1 MSFKT
6 FFKLIDVKLS
16 VASII
21 PVLLGSLYSL
31 YAYQKLNVIY
41 LILLI
46 ISMVMVQSSA
56 NILNDYFD
64 HKRGLDDDKFDEK
77 VLASQELKPKT
88 VLIIMIIFQTI
99 SLLIGIYIA
108 YQTSLLI
115 LAAAGF
121 GLFILYF
128 YAFGPL
134 PISYTPM
141 GEIVSGLT
149 MGILIT
155 TVSIFIH
162 SGIFDVSTILIGI
175 PTAIYIGTILLSNN
189 LSDMVEDEKSGRKTL
204 PVMLG
209 IKKTEKL
216 WIINVLLILIVTI
229 LLYTIK
235 IYPLPVVICAIIFF
249 PYRKL
254 KLFLSYSKSAD
265 TKKRTMGIIVKIGI
279 RYHAA
284 IIFGLMIAMFLRGK

>member
-21 PVLLGSLYSL
+21 PVLLGSVYSL

-64 HKRGLDDDKFDEK
+64 HKKGLDDDKFDEK

-88 VLIIMIIFQTI
+88 VLIIMIIFQMV

-108 YQTSLLI
+108 FQTSLLI

-134 PISYTPM
+134 PISYTPI

-209 IKKTEKL
+209 TKKTEKL
-216 WIINVLLILIVTI
+216 WIINVLSILIVTI

-249 PYRKL
+249 PYGKL

-279 RYHAA
+279 RYHVA